1 MKEYIKNIIEG
12 AVTEIVLKHIP
23 VESEPE
29 GDGIQHEIEQLL
41 LQRFAIVSNRIEL
54 LENKVNTLYRNLQ
67 NTLTKYD
74 FLMETITDEQV
85 EELEQ
90 FCEEHNL

>member
-41 LQRFAIVSNRIEL
+41 LQRFTIVSNRIEL

-67 NTLTKYD
+67 STTAKYD
-74 FLMETITDEQV
+74 FLMEIITDDQV
-85 EELEQ
+85 EELQQ
-90 FCEEHNL
+90 FCEEHKL

>member
-41 LQRFAIVSNRIEL
+41 LQRFAIVSNRIDL
-54 LENKVNTLYRNLQ
+54 LERKVNNLYKEKKTLEQ
-67 NTLTKYD
+67 KYE
-74 FLMETITDEQV
+74 FLMDTITDDQV
-85 EELEQ
+85 EELRQ
-90 FCEEHNL
+90 FCEANKL